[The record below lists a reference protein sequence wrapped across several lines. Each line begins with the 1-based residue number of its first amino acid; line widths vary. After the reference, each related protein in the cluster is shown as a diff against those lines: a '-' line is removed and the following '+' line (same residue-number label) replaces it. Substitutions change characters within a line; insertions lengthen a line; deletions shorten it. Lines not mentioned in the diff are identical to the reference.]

1 MKTKQ
6 RNIAML
12 KARKK
17 TLRSSFMPLP
27 LNLSEKS
34 PGNED
39 LNNWP
44 KILYA
49 LGNIIFM
56 NKKKLF
62 TVRRA
67 LPWPPNKLFLQ
78 VSQSGYANL
87 INGHASLQS
96 DATTNYLKHAVFTN
110 RFVFHEQGRR

>member
-1 MKTKQ
+1 V
-6 RNIAML
+6 
-12 KARKK
+12 
-17 TLRSSFMPLP
+17 
-27 LNLSEKS
+27 
-34 PGNED
+34 G
-39 LNNWP
+39 
-44 KILYA
+44 
-49 LGNIIFM
+49 
-56 NKKKLF
+56 
-62 TVRRA
+62 RA